1 MIKDNAA
8 NKTIEKIIINTNRN
22 IKNYKATYILLS
34 IFVILAYIFYGYIG
48 SIITFIIGYL
58 SGMAY
63 RSLRGWRLWNRCEY
77 DYDLL
82 LSKGYDNESALL
94 IISKSFNSKLSDF
107 FHQKVIEKF
116 PTLDELVLFYVGALP
131 ENTIEEEWANEC
143 LEKTIIYKS
152 PSDVYKVKTKW

>member
-1 MIKDNAA
+1 MIKDNTA
-8 NKTIEKIIINTNRN
+8 NKTLEKIIIKTNRN
-22 IKNYKATYILLS
+22 IKNYQATYILLS

-58 SGMAY
+58 CGMAY

-94 IISKSFNSKLSDF
+94 IISKSFNSKLSDY

-143 LEKTIIYKS
+143 LEKTIVYKS
-152 PSDVYKVKTKW
+152 STGVYKVKTKW